1 MAIASSD
8 TPRSSARRRDRQAG
22 ARRCASPEGPI
33 SRGVDIETAL
43 QRMQTGLYFRLDRSR
58 WRRVKPR
65 NGAGNASFTGWAAG
79 WAMRLSLL
87 PLLLPLLA
95 PAGCA
100 EPTGVFAAANAASVA
115 VFQRA
120 IPDLA
125 VSAATGKDC
134 SVVRLEQGKPYC
146 RPLELLP
153 ERPPYCTRSLGTVDC
168 WTDPQ
173 KLPGPPPEV
182 ADGPTTLTP
191 EQEANRTRRWLDF

>member
-1 MAIASSD
+1 MSVSSL
-8 TPRSSARRRDRQAG
+8 A
-22 ARRCASPEGPI
+22 
-33 SRGVDIETAL
+33 
-43 QRMQTGLYFRLDRSR
+43 
-58 WRRVKPR
+58 
-65 NGAGNASFTGWAAG
+65 
-79 WAMRLSLL
+79 
-87 PLLLPLLA
+87 PLLLLLA
-95 PAGCA
+95 LSACGTQA
-100 EPTGVFAAANAASVA
+100 TGAFAAANAASVT

-120 IPDLA
+120 IPDLV
-125 VSAATGKDC
+125 VSAVTGKDC